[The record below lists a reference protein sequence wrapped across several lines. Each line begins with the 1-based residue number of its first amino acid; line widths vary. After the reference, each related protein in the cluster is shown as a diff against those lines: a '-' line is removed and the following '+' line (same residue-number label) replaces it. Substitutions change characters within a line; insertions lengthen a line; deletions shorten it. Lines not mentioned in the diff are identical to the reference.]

1 MQLSERGNH
10 NNPKGSSVE
19 LEIKNWKKY
28 QHYKDRNPPWIKLHW
43 ELLTSMDWVALD
55 DASRVLAVACMLI
68 ASRNEGRIRADSEG
82 LKYLERVAHLNSKPN
97 LKPLIDCGF
106 FVSAS
111 GVLAECYQSARP
123 EEETETQK
131 HTETTLSGKP
141 DPIETLE
148 PNHEKPNLAAKAKAV
163 LQFLNEKTGRA
174 YEPVDSN
181 LKPIVARMKEG
192 ATEAHLRQVIAKKCR
207 EWGADEKMEQYL
219 RPKTLFNATNFAN
232 YKGELVVPQEPSHA

>member
-1 MQLSERGNH
+1 M
-10 NNPKGSSVE
+10 E
-19 LEIKNWKKY
+19 LAIKNWKKY

-43 ELLTSMDWVALD
+43 ELLTSMDWVTLD
-55 DASRVLAVACMLI
+55 DASRVLAVACMLV
-68 ASRNEGRIRADSEG
+68 ASRNEGLIRGDADG

-106 FVSAS
+106 LECAS
-111 GVLAECYQSARP
+111 GVLAHCYQDARP
-123 EEETETQK
+123 ETETETQRP
-131 HTETTLSGKP
+131 TEKALSGKP
-141 DPIETLE
+141 DPIELVSQN
-148 PNHEKPNLAAKAKAV
+148 PEKPNLAAKAKAV

-219 RPKTLFNATNFAN
+219 RPKTLLNATNFAN
-232 YKGELVVPQEPSHA
+232 YKGELVIPQ